1 MLKNFQVIELIS
13 SKTKALMTVYSNKLK
28 FNIYTAVDLNYAAH
42 VQLLMDP
49 NGKCFAL
56 RACGKDDPNAVAFSR
71 PADAKPYAIV
81 LRVQAAIQQICNAM
95 GWHDKTKYHSIPGQ
109 LFYDDKAI
117 VFNLKDADEYTITPR
132 NGSAAADDDE
142 SKSDDE

>member
-42 VQLLMDP
+42 DP

-132 NGSAAADDDE
+132 NGSAAVDDEE

>member
-1 MLKNFQVIELIS
+1 MLPKLNVVAPND
-13 SKTKALMTVYSNKLK
+13 TLK

-132 NGSAAADDDE
+132 NGSAAADDEE